1 MELVDNIKTLCTENI
16 SANFKLNFSSN
27 KNNKNGKPL

>member
-1 MELVDNIKTLCTENI
+1 MYFSYSNFI